1 VSALYPDHASFPA
14 HWLRVTPATPPSGL
28 AKTWVFT
35 GSKDGGFGWWK
46 VTVDSAGALAIL
58 SDFGN
63 YGHHWSRRGI
73 GERSVLQF
81 LLTADDDYL
90 MGKLGRRDWLDVDAS
105 VKALRTRLV
114 EMRRDLGRAVS
125 REEEEKADGI
135 RELWDHL
142 DSVST
147 EHDWNDLLMR
157 SPLEVDSY
165 DLWTCGH
172 QDFEPQLRAFFKE
185 VWPLVREQIRK
196 EVEAGETNGAFA
208 EVPRG

>member
-1 VSALYPDHASFPA
+1 MSALYPDHASFPA

-46 VTVDSAGALAIL
+46 VIVDSAGALSIV

-63 YGHHWSRRGI
+63 YGNHWSRFGI
-73 GERSVLQF
+73 GSRSVLQF
-81 LLTADDDYL
+81 LLEADDDYL
-90 MGKLGRRDWLDVDAS
+90 MGKLGRREWLDVDAS
-105 VKALRTRLV
+105 VRALRTVLV
-114 EMRRDLGRAVS
+114 EMRRELGLAVS
-125 REEEEKADGI
+125 HREIEKADGI
-135 RELWDHL
+135 RELWGRL

-147 EHDWNDLLMR
+147 EHDWNDVLMR
-157 SPLEVDSY
+157 APPEVDNS
-165 DLWTCGH
+165 DMWNCGCR
-172 QDFEPQLRAFFKE
+172 DFEPQLRAFFKE

-196 EVEAGETNGAFA
+196 EVETGETNGAFA